1 MGGWPLTFLAGRPTN
16 AVMRVFACLPVSP
29 FSLPEGCP
37 VRPAIAPVRPA
48 RRVRVGCRGI
58 MAAGV
63 VIVGACLLLAVNVA
77 WNGRVWAADAPRAAA
92 PTPVPTVPEHEGAG
106 HDAWSFARCTATVSD
121 DPDGAR
127 DYAEDW
133 LNHGGGLEAQQCEA
147 LARIELGDVATAAA
161 SLDRLAHVPGWP
173 VGDSAHAG
181 MQPDTPQSLRRRAAV
196 AEQAARAWQADDS
209 PKQAFD
215 SATYGLMLEPDD
227 VPLRLVYAR
236 VAVELD
242 QPQRAIDTLTP
253 LPSVPAERDEA
264 LVARAAAWR
273 RMGRIEQAMTDINAA
288 LKDMPRNGAALLERG
303 ILYQREGQMAQA
315 RADWQDVVTLA
326 PDSDEADL
334 ARQDLSLLE
343 TDPEAP

>member
-1 MGGWPLTFLAGRPTN
+1 MGGWPLTFLAGGPTN
-16 AVMRVFACLPVSP
+16 AVMRVFTCLSVSP
-29 FSLPEGCP
+29 LFPSGGYS
-37 VRPAIAPVRPA
+37 VRPAGAPFRAA
-48 RRVRVGCRGI
+48 RWVRVGRRGV
-58 MAAGV
+58 MAAGIV
-63 VIVGACLLLAVNVA
+63 VVVNMA
-77 WNGRVWAADAPRAAA
+77 GNGCVRAADAPGGA
-92 PTPVPTVPEHEGAG
+92 PLPAVSAVPEHDGPG
-106 HDAWSFARCTATVSD
+106 HDEAWSFAHCTATVSD

-133 LNHGGGLEAQQCEA
+133 LGHGGGLEAEQCEA

-173 VGDSAHAG
+173 VGDPAPAHAG
-181 MQPDTPQSLRRRAAV
+181 TQPDTPQSLRRRAAV

-215 SATYGLMLEPDD
+215 SAAYGLTLEPGD

-273 RMGRIEQAMTDINAA
+273 RMGRIGQAMTDINAA

>member
-1 MGGWPLTFLAGRPTN
+1 
-16 AVMRVFACLPVSP
+16 
-29 FSLPEGCP
+29 
-37 VRPAIAPVRPA
+37 
-48 RRVRVGCRGI
+48 
-58 MAAGV
+58 MAAGIV
-63 VIVGACLLLAVNVA
+63 VVVNMA
-77 WNGRVWAADAPRAAA
+77 GNGCVRAADAPGSA
-92 PTPVPTVPEHEGAG
+92 PPPAVSAVPEHDGPG
-106 HDAWSFARCTATVSD
+106 HDEAWSFAHCTATVSD

-133 LNHGGGLEAQQCEA
+133 LGHGGGLEAEQCEA

-173 VGDSAHAG
+173 VGDTPPAHDAG
-181 MQPDTPQSLRRRAAV
+181 TQPDTPQSLRRRAAV

-215 SATYGLMLEPDD
+215 SAAYGLTLEPGD

-242 QPQRAIDTLTP
+242 QPQRAIDILTP

-273 RMGRIEQAMTDINAA
+273 RMGRIGQAMTDINAA

>member
-1 MGGWPLTFLAGRPTN
+1 MGGWPLTFLAGGTTN
-16 AVMRVFACLPVSP
+16 AVMRVFARLPACP
-29 FSLPEGCP
+29 FFPPYGYP
-37 VRPAIAPVRPA
+37 VRTASAA
-48 RRVRVGCRGI
+48 RRGRVGYRGV

-63 VIVGACLLLAVNVA
+63 VVVGACLLLVVTVA
-77 WNGRVWAADAPRAAA
+77 WNGRAWATDAPSAA
-92 PTPVPTVPEHEGAG
+92 PVPATAPEHVETV
-106 HDAWSFARCTATVSD
+106 HEAWSFARCTATVSD
-121 DPDGAR
+121 DPDGAL
-127 DYAEDW
+127 DYAADW
-133 LNHGGGLEAQQCEA
+133 LAHGGGLEARQCDA

-161 SLDRLAHVPGWP
+161 ALDRLAHVSGWP
-173 VGDSAHAG
+173 VGDPAHAG
-181 MQPDTPQSLRRRAAV
+181 TQPDTPQSLRRRAAV

-215 SATYGLMLEPDD
+215 SATYGLTLEPDD

-253 LPSVPAERDEA
+253 LPSIPGERDEA

-303 ILYQREGQMAQA
+303 ILYQREGQMVQA

>member
-1 MGGWPLTFLAGRPTN
+1 
-16 AVMRVFACLPVSP
+16 
-29 FSLPEGCP
+29 
-37 VRPAIAPVRPA
+37 
-48 RRVRVGCRGI
+48 
-58 MAAGV
+58 MAAGIV
-63 VIVGACLLLAVNVA
+63 VAVSMAGHDGGV
-77 WNGRVWAADAPRAAA
+77 RAAEA
-92 PTPVPTVPEHEGAG
+92 PVAAPPPVAAPVSDHDGAG
-106 HDAWSFARCTATVSD
+106 HEVWSFARCTATVSD

-133 LNHGGGLEAQQCEA
+133 LAHGGGLEAEQCDA

-173 VGDSAHAG
+173 VGDSVPAHAG
-181 MQPDTPQSLRRRAAV
+181 PQSDARPPDTPQSLRRRAAV

-215 SATYGLMLEPDD
+215 SAAYGLTLEPGD

-253 LPSVPAERDEA
+253 LPSAPAERDDA

-315 RADWQDVVTLA
+315 RTDWQAVVTLA

>member
-1 MGGWPLTFLAGRPTN
+1 MRPEN
-16 AVMRVFACLPVSP
+16 L
-29 FSLPEGCP
+29 P
-37 VRPAIAPVRPA
+37 VRPVG
-48 RRVRVGCRGI
+48 RVRAGCRVA

-63 VIVGACLLLAVNVA
+63 VVVGACVLLAAGVA
-77 WNGRVWAADAPRAAA
+77 VNGRVWAADAPQPA
-92 PTPVPTVPEHEGAG
+92 PPPAVPAVADHAEAG
-106 HDAWSFARCTATVSD
+106 HEAWSFARCTATVSD

-133 LNHGGGLEAQQCEA
+133 LTHGGGLEAQQCEA
-147 LARIELGDVATAAA
+147 MALMELGDVATAAA

-173 VGDSAHAG
+173 VGDSAAAHAG
-181 MQPDTPQSLRRRAAV
+181 PQSDARPPDTPQSLRRRAAV

-209 PKQAFD
+209 PKQAFE
-215 SATYGLMLEPDD
+215 SATYGLTLEPGN

-273 RMGRIEQAMTDINAA
+273 RMGRIEQAMADINAA
-288 LKDMPRNGAALLERG
+288 LKDTPRNGAALLERG

-315 RADWQDVVTLA
+315 RADWQDVVTLS

>member
-1 MGGWPLTFLAGRPTN
+1 MGSRPLTFLAGGTTN
-16 AVMRVFACLPVSP
+16 AVMRVSACLPVSQ
-29 FSLPEGCP
+29 LPQPDGCP
-37 VRPAIAPVRPA
+37 GRFPIALARPMGRMRA
-48 RRVRVGCRGI
+48 GCRVLTV
-58 MAAGV
+58 AGAMM
-63 VIVGACLLLAVNVA
+63 VGPVGDSAC
-77 WNGRVWAADAPRAAA
+77 GRARAAETVQQAA
-92 PTPVPTVPEHEGAG
+92 PSPLPGQEHSDASHE
-106 HDAWSFARCTATVSD
+106 AWSFARCTATLSD

-127 DYAEDW
+127 DYAQDW
-133 LNHGGGLEAQQCEA
+133 LAHGGGLEAQQCEA
-147 LARIELGDVATAAA
+147 LARMELGDVATAAA

-173 VGDSAHAG
+173 TGDTAVSGAV
-181 MQPDTPQSLRRRAAV
+181 DTAQSLRRRATV

-209 PKQAFD
+209 PRQAFD
-215 SATYGLMLEPDD
+215 SATYGLTLEPGD

-253 LPSVPAERDEA
+253 LPSVPVERDEA
-264 LVARAAAWR
+264 LIARATAWR

-315 RADWQDVVTLA
+315 RADWQDVVTLS

>member
-1 MGGWPLTFLAGRPTN
+1 
-16 AVMRVFACLPVSP
+16 MRVLACLPALPP
-29 FSLPEGCP
+29 FVPGGCP
-37 VRPAIAPVRPA
+37 VCPAIAPIRPA
-48 RRVRVGCRGI
+48 SRVRAACRGV
-58 MAAGV
+58 MAAGAV
-63 VIVGACLLLAVNVA
+63 VAGACLLLAANAA
-77 WNGRVWAADAPRAAA
+77 WNGRVMAADAPQAA
-92 PTPVPTVPEHEGAG
+92 PAPVPVVPEQGEAG
-106 HDAWSFARCTATVSD
+106 HEAWSFARCTATVSD

-133 LNHGGGLEAQQCEA
+133 LGHGGGLEAEQCAA

-173 VGDSAHAG
+173 VGDPAHAG
-181 MQPDTPQSLRRRAAV
+181 AQPDTAQSLRRRAAV

-215 SATYGLMLEPDD
+215 SAAYGLTLEPDD

-242 QPQRAIDTLTP
+242 QPQRAIDILTP
-253 LPSVPAERDEA
+253 LPPVPAERDEA

-273 RMGRIEQAMTDINAA
+273 RLGRIEQAMADINAA

>member
-1 MGGWPLTFLAGRPTN
+1 M
-16 AVMRVFACLPVSP
+16 M
-29 FSLPEGCP
+29 
-37 VRPAIAPVRPA
+37 
-48 RRVRVGCRGI
+48 
-58 MAAGV
+58 AGV
-63 VIVGACLLLAVNVA
+63 CALPPGNAACSRARAAETAQQVA
-77 WNGRVWAADAPRAAA
+77 PSPAAPPEPGHADAPR
-92 PTPVPTVPEHEGAG
+92 E
-106 HDAWSFARCTATVSD
+106 AWSFARCTTTLSD

-133 LNHGGGLEAQQCEA
+133 LAHGGGLEAQQCEA
-147 LARIELGDVATAAA
+147 LARMELGDVATAAA
-161 SLDRLAHVPGWP
+161 SLDRLSHVSGWP
-173 VGDSAHAG
+173 MGDSVMPNAAA
-181 MQPDTPQSLRRRAAV
+181 QADTPQSLRRRAAV

-215 SATYGLMLEPDD
+215 SATYGLTLEPGD

-253 LPSVPAERDEA
+253 LPPVPVERDEA
-264 LVARAAAWR
+264 LIARAAAWR

-315 RADWQDVVTLA
+315 RADWQDVVTLS